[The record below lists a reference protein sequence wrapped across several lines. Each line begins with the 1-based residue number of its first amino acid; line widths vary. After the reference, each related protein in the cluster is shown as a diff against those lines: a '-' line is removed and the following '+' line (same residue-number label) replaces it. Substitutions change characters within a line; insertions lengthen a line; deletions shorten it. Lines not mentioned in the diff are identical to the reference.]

1 MNVSASICSVGMEVS
16 KVRAE
21 QPTASTRELRIYDL
35 LWPCVRFPGFTQVDG
50 SRLQAQWHLT
60 AQAEEFAR
68 VQIPDHGPIR
78 SPALVPARRS
88 QATIPMNIV
97 YSLIPSGRPS
107 NLWRQVWQLS
117 LKKRENG
124 SLFSLTFNSGGVF
137 ARSHVLTMFRQNMC
151 QGG

>member
-78 SPALVPARRS
+78 SQALVPARRS

-97 YSLIPSGRPS
+97 YSGRPS
-107 NLWRQVWQLS
+107 NLWRQVWQLLS

-124 SLFSLTFNSGGVF
+124 LVFSQTLTLEVCSRE
-137 ARSHVLTMFRQNMC
+137 AMC
-151 QGG
+151 